1 MSLNLTAAGL
11 ADHKAWEAAGYAL
24 PSYDR
29 EAMITRTKESPCWV
43 HFGAGNIFRAFQANT
58 AQELLNNGTFD
69 RGVIV
74 AEGFDTEIIRDMYQ
88 PHDNLS
94 ILVTLKADGSVE
106 KTVVGS
112 IAESLAADTAD
123 SPDFA
128 RLKEIFTKDSLQMAT
143 FTITEKGYSL
153 KSGAGELLRLLL
165 PILLPDLL
173 PLPAI
178 WEKLLLFYMKDFLQ
192 VKNRL
197 RWSAPTTA
205 PTMAKNFP
213 LP

>member
-128 RLKEIFTKDSLQMAT
+128 RLKENLYQGFPADGDVYDHRKGIFSEKRCGRTAAVCCCRFCCRT
-143 FTITEKGYSL
+143 FFRYQLYG
-153 KSGAGELLRLLL
+153 KSCFSF
-165 PILLPDLL
+165 I
-173 PLPAI
+173 
-178 WEKLLLFYMKDFLQ
+178 
-192 VKNRL
+192 
-197 RWSAPTTA
+197 
-205 PTMAKNFP
+205 
-213 LP
+213 

>member
-11 ADHKAWEAAGYAL
+11 ADQKAWEAAGYAL

-128 RLKEIFTKDSLQMAT
+128 RLKEIFTKDSLQL
-143 FTITEKGYSL
+143 SL
-153 KSGAGELLRLLL
+153 
-165 PILLPDLL
+165 IH
-173 PLPAI
+173 I
-178 WEKLLLFYMKDFLQ
+178 
-192 VKNRL
+192 
-197 RWSAPTTA
+197 
-205 PTMAKNFP
+205 
-213 LP
+213 

>member
-11 ADHKAWEAAGYAL
+11 ADQKAWEAGGYAL

-106 KTVVGS
+106 KTVV
-112 IAESLAADTAD
+112 
-123 SPDFA
+123 
-128 RLKEIFTKDSLQMAT
+128 
-143 FTITEKGYSL
+143 
-153 KSGAGELLRLLL
+153 
-165 PILLPDLL
+165 
-173 PLPAI
+173 
-178 WEKLLLFYMKDFLQ
+178 
-192 VKNRL
+192 
-197 RWSAPTTA
+197 
-205 PTMAKNFP
+205 
-213 LP
+213 

>member
-11 ADHKAWEAAGYAL
+11 ADQKAWEAAGYAL

-69 RGVIV
+69 RSVIV

-143 FTITEKGYSL
+143 FTNCC
-153 KSGAGELLRLLL
+153 RLLL

-192 VKNRL
+192 AKNRL

-205 PTMAKNFP
+205 PTMEKNFP

>member
-11 ADHKAWEAAGYAL
+11 ADQKAWEAAGYAL

-106 KTVVGS
+106 KTIVGS

-153 KSGAGELLRLLL
+153 KNGAGELL
-165 PILLPDLL
+165 PSLL

-192 VKNRL
+192 AKNRL

>member
-11 ADHKAWEAAGYAL
+11 ADQKAWEAAGYAL

-94 ILVTLKADGSVE
+94 ILVTLKADGSV
-106 KTVVGS
+106 
-112 IAESLAADTAD
+112 
-123 SPDFA
+123 
-128 RLKEIFTKDSLQMAT
+128 
-143 FTITEKGYSL
+143 
-153 KSGAGELLRLLL
+153 
-165 PILLPDLL
+165 
-173 PLPAI
+173 
-178 WEKLLLFYMKDFLQ
+178 
-192 VKNRL
+192 
-197 RWSAPTTA
+197 
-205 PTMAKNFP
+205 
-213 LP
+213 

>member
-112 IAESLAADTAD
+112 IAESLATDTAD

-128 RLKEIFTKDSLQMAT
+128 RLKEIFTKVPC
-143 FTITEKGYSL
+143 
-153 KSGAGELLRLLL
+153 R
-165 PILLPDLL
+165 
-173 PLPAI
+173 
-178 WEKLLLFYMKDFLQ
+178 WR
-192 VKNRL
+192 RL
-197 RWSAPTTA
+197 RSPKRDI
-205 PTMAKNFP
+205 P
-213 LP
+213 

>member
-88 PHDNLS
+88 PHDNLQHRS
-94 ILVTLKADGSVE
+94 QR
-106 KTVVGS
+106 
-112 IAESLAADTAD
+112 IAYLT
-123 SPDFA
+123 
-128 RLKEIFTKDSLQMAT
+128 
-143 FTITEKGYSL
+143 
-153 KSGAGELLRLLL
+153 
-165 PILLPDLL
+165 
-173 PLPAI
+173 
-178 WEKLLLFYMKDFLQ
+178 
-192 VKNRL
+192 
-197 RWSAPTTA
+197 
-205 PTMAKNFP
+205 
-213 LP
+213 